1 MKYLS
6 PKTLIIAVLVLTAGS
21 AVIAQEGP
29 PPQDAGQFSP
39 QPQRP
44 NLLEALGLSP
54 DQVKQIRSMNRD
66 RKPLMEAA
74 QQRLRETNRALDMAV
89 YRDELDDADF
99 RLKLKEF
106 QDAQAEVARIRFQ
119 SELSLRK
126 ILTPEQLVKFRG
138 LRAKAAEARENFR
151 RRGDNPRGARPL
163 NRIRQ
168 LPRRSRVN

>member
-6 PKTLIIAVLVLTAGS
+6 PKILMCAVLLLTAGS
-21 AVIAQEGP
+21 AVSAQEGP
-29 PPQDAGQFSP
+29 PPQEAGQFSP

-66 RKPLMEAA
+66 RRPLMESA

-89 YRDELDDADF
+89 YRDDLDEVDF
-99 RLKLKEF
+99 RAKLKDF

-126 ILTPEQLVKFRG
+126 ILTPDQLVKFRG
-138 LRAKAAEARENFR
+138 LRAKAAEARESFR
-151 RRGDNPRGARPL
+151 RRGNGPRGDRPI